1 MTVVPKRMH
10 GMLIWCLHLS
20 TCPRRVAAGVN
31 FNCCPYVCI
40 YIYIRMYLI
49 VYIYIYRY
57 VLVFMFTYILFGK
70 QITGH
75 HRLANRKSTL
85 RVKHTK
91 QFQETGGTWLSQ
103 LNIYFI
109 VYCSSYW
116 LWQPYSNTDPYCSRK
131 TPSFRELEPQNTGI
145 FDSQIMKETSHPTC
159 TLTSRCWIRFVWVS
173 SQTAWSSPSQW
184 SVSNRETSKVYLPWP
199 RKVWKFTLFDGASS
213 STICSICIFLF
224 RPFDTL
230 MFVLYPLSFF
240 ECFSRCLF
248 LRQSEILLVPDRV
261 GLSQFCS
268 DQKTYWLWSTAM
280 SWSEIAH

>member
-1 MTVVPKRMH
+1 M
-10 GMLIWCLHLS
+10 
-20 TCPRRVAAGVN
+20 
-31 FNCCPYVCI
+31 
-40 YIYIRMYLI
+40 
-49 VYIYIYRY
+49 
-57 VLVFMFTYILFGK
+57 
-70 QITGH
+70 Q
-75 HRLANRKSTL
+75 
-85 RVKHTK
+85 
-91 QFQETGGTWLSQ
+91 QFQETGGTRLSQ
-103 LNIYFI
+103 LNTYYI
-109 VYCSSYW
+109 VYCSSCIYIYLFISILYLFTYW
-116 LWQPYSNTDPYCSRK
+116 LGQPYWNTDPYCSWK

-145 FDSQIMKETSHPTC
+145 LDSQIMKETSHPTC

-224 RPFDTL
+224 RPFETL

>member
-1 MTVVPKRMH
+1 
-10 GMLIWCLHLS
+10 
-20 TCPRRVAAGVN
+20 
-31 FNCCPYVCI
+31 
-40 YIYIRMYLI
+40 
-49 VYIYIYRY
+49 
-57 VLVFMFTYILFGK
+57 MFTYILFGK

-75 HRLANRKSTL
+75 HWLANRKSTL
-85 RVKHTK
+85 RPKHTFATVSGDGRYTTFPT
-91 QFQETGGTWLSQ
+91 QHILYCLLLFMHLY
-103 LNIYFI
+103 IYLFI
-109 VYCSSYW
+109 SILDLFTYW
-116 LWQPYSNTDPYCSRK
+116 LGQPYWNTDPYCSRK
-131 TPSFRELEPQNTGI
+131 TPSFRGLEPQNTGI